1 MYSEIKNNNQ
11 ILINRCTEAE
21 KILLEDIVD
30 CITDTTVLSFTK
42 LNGDT
47 GDFEGVILN
56 IEDEKAKN
64 FTVNSELPNSLTI
77 NPNELVTITFDIE
90 PNDLDKIYINS
101 NDLENL
107 VIVTLENNAIT
118 LYAKQAGN
126 YTLGYVLTKSG
137 YNAITNTIKISC
149 IERTT
154 TKIEF
159 VAINKENV
167 EFEVI
172 DTNSTKYDTQ
182 SSTINSAIF
191 DLPVGTYTVKI
202 FDKESKSL
210 LKTVEQKITEEM
222 LEQPMHILEINNID

>member
-56 IEDEKAKN
+56 IENEQAKN
-64 FTVNSELPNSLTI
+64 FTINGELPNSLTI
-77 NPNELVTITFDIE
+77 NPNELTNITFDIE

-126 YTLGYVLTKSG
+126 YTLSYVLTKFG

-182 SSTINSAIF
+182 SSTTNSAIF